1 MKILVNPVPAG
12 RSQGSCNYKCPVYKK
27 GKKGIKK
34 IMKKFYKDKK
44 KNKNSKEKI
53 CWYGN

>member
-1 MKILVNPVPAG
+1 MKILVNPAPAG
-12 RSQGSCNYKCPVYKK
+12 KSSNSCNYKCPIYKK

-34 IMKKFYKDKK
+34 MMKKFYKDKK
-44 KNKNSKEKI
+44 KKNNKEKI